1 MAIKFNI
8 EPYWDDYNTPTA
20 DGLTPKE
27 KYNKMLF
34 RPGHAVQARE
44 LTQMQSM
51 LQNQVSSIGDHMFK
65 EGSIVIPGGV
75 SIYNKIDYLK
85 LSAVN
90 TTNMSELIGVE
101 FISGTNKAK
110 VVHAEAATDT
120 DPVTLWINYTSGDKF
135 VDGTTLADTTTLTA
149 TVASSGYG
157 SLVSVDDG
165 IYYIK
170 KHFTIV
176 KKSTIILSKYTTDV
190 SYDVGLKITESIVS
204 SGDDATLNDNAAGSP
219 NESAPGAHRYSITT
233 TLTKQANNANIGN
246 FVLLARLVSGDI
258 VKHARV
264 SDYAILEDTLARR
277 TFDESGN
284 YTVNPFPA
292 QIKDNVGGD
301 TTKLTIG
308 IEPSKAY
315 VRGYEIQTLNTTNV
329 DLKRA
334 RDADLAADTV
344 TEVSHNNYIDVSG
357 VTDLPEIENFNI
369 VQLLNSGGIQTGT
382 VRIRSIQAL
391 VTAGQYRL
399 HVFDLIGTISG
410 AVSIDSPS
418 SSFNA
423 TTIVASN
430 LATDSLLYSL
440 PYTRIKTCSA
450 ETDPLSPADYNY
462 RFEANRVFRGVVAS
476 TVGGDIQVAF
486 NIGLANEVFGNKET
500 DTNWILVNTTDSST
514 IVDFALADL
523 TIDGSGNI
531 ATIGNLAATYTG
543 PDASPNGNTFSLVA
557 PIIVTKD
564 HKSKT
569 LVIDKLTVLPD
580 TADFTNPVNLGHC
593 DVLRITSIVEGSD
606 DVTEHFD
613 FFNGQTDT
621 HYGVGSVQLKADTN
635 YTVNADLTV
644 KYDYF
649 DHGIGDFFTI
659 DSYSID
665 YADIPSHNGIELRS
679 AVDFRPRMKDGGGGF
694 DGTGAALGSCPRP
707 NTQFETDI
715 QYYLN
720 RIDKVYLDKDGEFGV
735 LEGVSDLNP
744 KEPGT
749 PKDAMVLYH
758 LFIPAFTL
766 TPNEVSIK
774 FIENRRYTMRDI
786 GKLDRR
792 IGNLEY
798 YTTLSLLEK
807 EAENKQILGSTGM
820 ARWKSGFLVDSFTS
834 TNIARATSNEFRSG
848 IDRSTGTL
856 RPLFNEGNIGF
867 EYDSTSTTQRTG
879 DLVTLPYTTKT
890 IISQTQSSG
899 TINVNPFDVFNWTGS
914 LSLSP
919 SSDEWKDTERRPQLI
934 VNNDGVFDALRD
946 IVDATVSTG
955 TVWNSWQTNWS
966 GSTSS
971 SSTSTSTSTNW
982 WFRNTTQTTNTTTTT
997 NTGQNRS
1004 GVNTTIGTDTVETNI
1019 GDRVVEVNFAPF
1031 MRSRL
1036 VEFTG
1041 TRMRPNT
1048 QVYPFFDGI
1057 SVVDYVSTTAS
1068 SVLPSVGVNT
1078 NTVHPAGATTLTT
1091 DANGAITGTFFVPN
1105 NESLSFKTGDKTF
1118 LLTDSSVNN
1127 EEDTGTFASET
1138 YSAKGLIETK
1148 ENVVISTRVPTIQR
1162 TNVSDSRVITST
1174 STSSSSNTSSQRIR
1188 WADPLAQSILLDI
1201 DGGAFITSLEL
1212 FFSTKDANIPVQ
1224 VQFRKM
1230 DQGIPTQEV
1239 IPFSDI
1245 TMNAAD
1251 VNVDG
1256 TSTKF
1261 TFEAPVYLQ
1270 DGIEYC
1276 FVIMANSNEYKVKYA
1291 EIGAEDDAGNRISKQ
1306 PYNGVM
1312 FKSQNASTWTPDQN
1326 KDLTFKMNRAVFN
1339 ITAPASLVLKN
1350 TLLPTRALT
1359 NDPFQTVNSSAE
1371 VVVTHKNHGMLNGNS
1386 VTIAVEESIT
1396 SINGIPLAEIEATHT
1411 ISNVERDR
1419 YTITATTVATGTGID
1434 GNNTVTATQNLAFN
1448 TIYPLVQEITLP
1460 NTGMVWGIKDSTENT
1475 GILGSTYLPVIINE
1489 NYTPSTAKVVKQGS
1503 TSSLYL
1509 NGIFV
1514 SSKDNISP
1522 VVDMD
1527 RCSAITISNRID
1539 NPAASAAAGFN
1550 VVANYNAETDASN
1563 GSVLAKYITK
1573 TVKLDETSD
1582 QIKVYL
1588 DVNRPSFTNVKLY
1601 HKTGSESTT
1610 FDTEAWV
1617 EINPATGTVPY
1628 SDSGDFSEMEYTIDV
1643 ADFTMFAI
1651 KIVFTSQTT
1660 AKVPSAQSLRAI
1672 ALQS

>member
-110 VVHAEAATDT
+110 VVHAEAATNT

-176 KKSTIILSKYTTDV
+176 KKSTIVLSKYTTDI
-190 SYDVGLKITESIVS
+190 SYDVGLKITESIIS
-204 SGDDATLNDNAAGSP
+204 AGGDATLNDNAAGSP

-233 TLTKQANNANIGN
+233 TLVKQANNANIGN
-246 FVLLARLVSGDI
+246 FVLLARLENGSI
-258 VKHARV
+258 AKHARY

-292 QIKDNVGGD
+292 QIKNNVDGD
-301 TTKLTIG
+301 TTKLSIG
-308 IEPSKAY
+308 VEPSKAY

-329 DLKRA
+329 DLNRA
-334 RDADLAADTV
+334 RDADLATDTV
-344 TEVSHNNYIDVSG
+344 TEITHNNYIDISG
-357 VTDLPEIENFNI
+357 MTGLPEIENFKPIN
-369 VQLLNSGGIQTGT
+369 LLDSGGIPTGT
-382 VRIRSIQAL
+382 VRVRSIQSL
-391 VTAGQYRL
+391 VPSGHYRL
-399 HVFDLIGTISG
+399 HVFDLTDTISG
-410 AVSIDSPS
+410 AVSVDSTS
-418 SSFNA
+418 SSFNG
-423 TTIVASN
+423 TNIVASN
-430 LATDSLLYSL
+430 LAIDTLIYPL

-450 ETDPLSPADYNY
+450 ETNPLSPPDYNY
-462 RFEANRVFRGVVAS
+462 RFEANRVFRGVVAAVVDS
-476 TVGGDIQVAF
+476 KVVVAF
-486 NIGLANEVFGNKET
+486 NIDLANEVFGTKET
-500 DTNWILVNTTDSST
+500 DTNWILVNTTRSGV
-514 IVDFALADL
+514 IVNFDLADL
-523 TIDGSGNI
+523 TINASAQI
-531 ATIGNLAATYTG
+531 ATIGNLDSSMSG
-543 PDASPNGNTFSLVA
+543 EEFSLIA

-569 LVIDKLTVLPD
+569 LVVDQTTVLAP
-580 TADFTNPVNLGHC
+580 ASFAGSPSPSVNLQHC
-593 DVLRITSIVEGSD
+593 DVLRINSIMEGTD
-606 DVTEHFD
+606 NVTEHFD
-613 FFNGQTDT
+613 FNNGQTDT
-621 HYGVGSVQLKADTN
+621 HYDVGSIQLKTTTN
-635 YTVNADLTV
+635 YTVNSDLTV

-649 DHGIGDFFTI
+649 DHSVGDFFTI

-679 AVDFRPRMKDGGGGF
+679 AIDFRPRMKNAGVGF
-694 DGTGAALGSCPRP
+694 DGDGAVFASCPRP

-758 LFIPAFTL
+758 LFIPAYTL
-766 TPNEVSIK
+766 TPDEVSIK

-807 EAENKQILGSTGM
+807 EAENKQILGVSGM
-820 ARWKSGFLVDSFTS
+820 SRWKSGFLVDSFTS
-834 TNIARATSNEFRSG
+834 TNIARASSNEFRAG

-971 SSTSTSTSTNW
+971 SSTATSTSTNW

-1174 STSSSSNTSSQRIR
+1174 ATSSSSSTSSQRIR

-1212 FFSTKDANIPVQ
+1212 FFSTKDSNIPVQ

-1239 IPFSDI
+1239 IPFSDM

-1326 KDLTFKMNRAVFN
+1326 KDLTFKMNRAVFD
-1339 ITAPASLVLKN
+1339 TTTPASLVLKN

-1359 NDPFQTVNSSAE
+1359 NDPFQTINNSSD
-1371 VVVTHKNHGMLNGNS
+1371 VIVTHRNHGMLDGES
-1386 VTIAVEESIT
+1386 VTIAVEETIA

-1411 ISNVERDR
+1411 ISNVERDK
-1419 YTITATTVATGTGID
+1419 YTITTSSNAAGSGID

-1460 NTGMVWGIKDSTENT
+1460 NTGMVWGIKDSTEND
-1475 GILGSTYLPVIINE
+1475 GVLGSSYLPVIINE
-1489 NYTPSTAKVVKQGS
+1489 NYTPSKAKVIKQGS

-1539 NPAASAAAGFN
+1539 KPAASAAAGYN
-1550 VVANYNAETDASN
+1550 VVANYAAETDASN

-1588 DVNRPSFTNVKLY
+1588 DVNRPSFTDVHVY

-1610 FDTEAWV
+1610 FDSTSWV
-1617 EINPATGTVPY
+1617 LINPTTGTVPY
-1628 SDSGDFSEMEYTIDV
+1628 SDSGEFSEMEYTIDV

-1672 ALQS
+1672 ALQA